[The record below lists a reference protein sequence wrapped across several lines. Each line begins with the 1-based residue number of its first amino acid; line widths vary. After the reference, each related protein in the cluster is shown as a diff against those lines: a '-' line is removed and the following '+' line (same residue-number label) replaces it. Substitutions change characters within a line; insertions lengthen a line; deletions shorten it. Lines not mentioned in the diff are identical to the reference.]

1 MATKK
6 KLNTIITICGL
17 SVVGIMFYRAWST
30 GNDFFRLVM
39 NRISIMLCYMNYC
52 MNHIDVAEVLL
63 CLFVVF
69 WIRKKYTWFSA

>member
-30 GNDFFRLVM
+30 GNDFFLVTRLIAYFQTV
-39 NRISIMLCYMNYC
+39 
-52 MNHIDVAEVLL
+52 D
-63 CLFVVF
+63 
-69 WIRKKYTWFSA
+69 RKLN